1 MFARL
6 CFGLPHSPM
15 QYPLVRAVCL
25 SLLTICSS
33 LSFHSM
39 SRLVNVHSYPYPTPR
54 VRNQSRLLH
63 VNQV

>member
-6 CFGLPHSPM
+6 GFGLPHSPM
-15 QYPLVRAVCL
+15 QYPLVRAVFL
-25 SLLTICSS
+25 GLPTICSS
-33 LSFHSM
+33 LSFRNM
-39 SRLVNVHSYPYPTPR
+39 SRLVNVHSYPYPAPR